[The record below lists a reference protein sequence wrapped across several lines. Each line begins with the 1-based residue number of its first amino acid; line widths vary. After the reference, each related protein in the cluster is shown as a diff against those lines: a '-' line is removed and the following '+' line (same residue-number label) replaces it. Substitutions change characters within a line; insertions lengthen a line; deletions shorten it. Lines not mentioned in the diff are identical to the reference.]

1 MSPHVSEGDVVG
13 DIVGFVVSGVLSVG
27 LTVVGLFRI
36 IGYKK
41 VVIGLLISLS
51 FSLNHIW
58 AQNWL

>member
-13 DIVGFVVSGVLSVG
+13 DIVGCVVIGVLSVG